1 MSPMQLEEQDLLLD
15 EQPPAGLSP
24 AELAYWHRLRER
36 IVRGMLAYRAANYVS
51 DREWELRLTMARD
64 ALSGPMPSGN
74 PADPEQ
80 AEKDAL
86 RYRFQDVP
94 YLSEDE
100 YTRHV
105 IAGIREAAISAA
117 TERLY
122 SQAEVDA
129 LVSSWWGTE

>member
-1 MSPMQLEEQDLLLD
+1 MHMEEQDLLLD

-51 DREWELRLTMARD
+51 DSEWELRLAMARS
-64 ALSGPMPSGN
+64 ALSVPMPLGN

-86 RYRFQDVP
+86 RHRFEDVP
-94 YLSEDE
+94 DLSEDE
-100 YTRHV
+100 YNRHV
-105 IAGIREAAISAA
+105 IAGVRQGAISAA

-122 SQAEVDA
+122 SQAEVEA
-129 LVSSWWGTE
+129 LVSTWSTE

>member
-1 MSPMQLEEQDLLLD
+1 MSPVHLEEQDLLLD

-51 DREWELRLTMARD
+51 DHEWELRLAIARSV
-64 ALSGPMPSGN
+64 LSGPMPPGN

-86 RYRFQDVP
+86 RHRFEDVP

-105 IAGIREAAISAA
+105 IAGIRQGGISAA

-122 SQAEVDA
+122 SQAEVEA
-129 LVSSWWGTE
+129 MFATWSTE